1 MMLPEVAERQIL
13 AYLGLERRH
22 RCWAAKNDGRTCQ
35 RKSRRDDLFCC
46 QHRLLLNSRMVES
59 ISGNLHQSSH
69 HLANLILV
77 LEALKKAIAPQKRR
91 EKDERRRRRA
101 AWRASLVNVFA
112 APLDRYPSPS
122 WRARLPFRQP
132 FY

>member
-46 QHRLLLNSRMVES
+46 QHRLLLNSRMAES
-59 ISGNLHQSSH
+59 ISGNLH
-69 HLANLILV
+69 HLDNLILV
-77 LEALKKAIAPQKRR
+77 LEALKKALASQKKR
-91 EKDERRRRRA
+91 EKAAEDERRRRRA
-101 AWRASLVNVFA
+101 AWRTRLVHVFT